1 MIRRVL
7 HNLERNM
14 AEQHTKTA
22 LITGITG
29 QDGAYLAEFLLKKGY
44 KVHGLKR
51 RSSLFNTDRI
61 DHLYQ
66 DPHLDNRNFTLH
78 FGDLTDSTNL
88 IRIIQETQP
97 DEIYN
102 LAAQS
107 HVKVSFDTPEYTANA
122 DGIGTLR
129 ILEAVRL
136 LGMIEKTR
144 IYQASTSELY
154 GLVQAVPQSE
164 TTPFYPRSPY
174 AVAKMYGYW
183 ITVNYREAYK
193 MYACNGILFNHESPV
208 RGETFVTRKITRAVA
223 KIALGLQDKLYL
235 GNLSAQRDWGH
246 AKDYVE
252 AMWLILQQETPE
264 DFVIAT
270 GVTTTVRE
278 FVRMAFAELGIEIEF
293 SGKGE
298 QEKGVIIDIDEE
310 RLLQLNIDQ
319 SMIKFGQTV
328 VKVDPAYYRPT
339 EVDLLIG
346 DPTKANTKLGWQ
358 PKYDLQ
364 MLVTDMVQ
372 SDLHLMRKEE
382 YLKKGGFETLNY
394 FE

>member
-1 MIRRVL
+1 M
-7 HNLERNM
+7 
-14 AEQHTKTA
+14 KKA

-44 KVHGLKR
+44 EVHGLKR

-61 DHLYQ
+61 DHLYH
-66 DPHLDNRNFTLH
+66 DLHDEDVKFKLH
-78 FGDLTDSTNL
+78 FGDMTDSTNL
-88 IRIIQETQP
+88 IRLIQEVQP

-129 ILEAVRL
+129 VLEAVRL
-136 LGMIEKTR
+136 LGLTEKTR

-164 TTPFYPRSPY
+164 ATPFYPRSPY
-174 AVAKMYGYW
+174 AVAKLYGYW
-183 ITVNYREAYK
+183 IVVNYREAYN
-193 MYACNGILFNHESPV
+193 MYTCNGILFNHESPI
-208 RGETFVTRKITRAVA
+208 RGETFVTRKITRAAA
-223 KIALGLQDKLYL
+223 KIALGLQSCMYM

-252 AMWLILQQETPE
+252 AMWLMLQQDKPE
-264 DFVIAT
+264 DYVIAT

-278 FVRMAFAELGIEIEF
+278 FIRLTFAELGIEVEF
-293 SGKGE
+293 SGKNE
-298 QEKGVIIDIDEE
+298 EERGVIVDVDREKA
-310 RLLQLNIDQ
+310 Q
-319 SMIKFGQTV
+319 SLGLDPDSLKFGQTV
-328 VKVDPAYYRPT
+328 VKIDPQYFRPT
-339 EVDLLIG
+339 EVELLIG
-346 DPTKANTKLGWQ
+346 DATKAREQMGWK
-358 PKYDLQ
+358 PRYDLKA
-364 MLVTDMVQ
+364 LITDMVTA
-372 SDLHLMRKEE
+372 DLHLVKKDD
-382 YLKKGGFETLNY
+382 YLQKGGFKTLNY